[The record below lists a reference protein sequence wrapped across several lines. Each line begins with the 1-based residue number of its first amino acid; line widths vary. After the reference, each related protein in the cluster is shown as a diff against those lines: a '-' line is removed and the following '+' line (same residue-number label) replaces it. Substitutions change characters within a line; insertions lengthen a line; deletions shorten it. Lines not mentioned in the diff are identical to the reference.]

1 VKMKKLT
8 EELRQKSTEELQKMV
23 VELKEKLLK
32 LRFKN
37 AYGQLENPMEI
48 RKTRKQIARILTILR
63 ERGVKA

>member
-1 VKMKKLT
+1 MKKLT

-37 AYGQLENPMEI
+37 AFGQLDNPMEI
-48 RKTRKQIARILTILR
+48 RKTRRQIARILTILR

>member
-1 VKMKKLT
+1 MKKYT

-37 AYGQLENPMEI
+37 VFGQLENPMEI
-48 RKTRKQIARILTILR
+48 RKVRRQIARILTILR

>member
-1 VKMKKLT
+1 MKKLT

-63 ERGVKA
+63 ERGVKV

>member
-1 VKMKKLT
+1 MKKYT
-8 EELRQKSTEELQKMV
+8 EELRQKSTDELKKMV

-37 AYGQLENPMEI
+37 AFGQLDNPMEI
-48 RKTRKQIARILTILR
+48 RKAKKQIARILTILR

>member
-1 VKMKKLT
+1 MKKYT
-8 EELRQKSTEELQKMV
+8 EELRQKSTDELKKMV

-37 AYGQLENPMEI
+37 AFGQLENPMEI
-48 RKTRKQIARILTILR
+48 RKTRKQIARIFTILR

>member
-1 VKMKKLT
+1 MKKYT
-8 EELRQKSTEELQKMV
+8 EELKQKSTDELKKMV

-37 AYGQLENPMEI
+37 AFGQLDNPMEI
-48 RKTRKQIARILTILR
+48 RKTRKQIARVLTILR